1 MGDCSVYYYYYSV
14 ACVVCVCLCC
24 HFVFR
29 MLFMRVKRLY
39 VALAGVL
46 VLAKYSDDG
55 RWYRAAVMRVLGY
68 QLEVELIDFGSII
81 CVSATDG

>member
-1 MGDCSVYYYYYSV
+1 
-14 ACVVCVCLCC
+14 
-24 HFVFR
+24 

-46 VLAKYSDDG
+46 VLAKYSDG

>member
-1 MGDCSVYYYYYSV
+1 VGDCSVYYYYYSV

-46 VLAKYSDDG
+46 VLAKYSDG